1 MSLKDFISGLLQ
13 IGGGSS
19 LILFEDDMHKY
30 IGKGIGSGVAIL
42 AGLGAALAQGYIGGK
57 AVESLARNPE
67 VEALIF
73 KQFIVGAAV
82 CESVAIYGLIVA
94 ILIMFAVNGK

>member
-1 MSLKDFISGLLQ
+1 ML
-13 IGGGSS
+13 
-19 LILFEDDMHKY
+19 Y
-30 IGKGIGSGVAIL
+30 KGIGAGVAIL

-94 ILIMFAVNGK
+94 ILIMFAMPK

>member
-1 MSLKDFISGLLQ
+1 MA
-13 IGGGSS
+13 GGGTSF
-19 LILFEDDMHKY
+19 LPPFEDNKLL
-30 IGKGIGSGVAIL
+30 GKGIGAGVAIL

-94 ILIMFAVNGK
+94 ILIMFAMKQ

>member
-1 MSLKDFISGLLQ
+1 MDFREFISELLQ
-13 IGGGSS
+13 GGGSAFV
-19 LILFEDDMHKY
+19 LQNEKAI
-30 IGKGIGSGVAIL
+30 KGIGAGIAIL

-82 CESVAIYGLIVA
+82 CESVAIYGLIVS
-94 ILIMFAVNGK
+94 ILIMFAMNG

>member
-1 MSLKDFISGLLQ
+1 MLNQLLNKLVS
-13 IGGGSS
+13 ILSGGGKDS
-19 LILFEDDMHKY
+19 LLLFNQQNMV
-30 IGKGIGSGVAIL
+30 GKGIGAGVAIL

-94 ILIMFAVNGK
+94 ILIMFAVNG

>member
-1 MSLKDFISGLLQ
+1 MRGGQKGIFGELVSYIYNNFLLFQ
-13 IGGGSS
+13 SQ
-19 LILFEDDMHKY
+19 DMY
-30 IGKGIGSGVAIL
+30 KGIGAGVAIL
-42 AGLGAALAQGYIGGK
+42 AGLGAAIAQGYIGGK

-94 ILIMFAVNGK
+94 ILIMFAIK

>member
-1 MSLKDFISGLLQ
+1 MSLKDLLNRLL
-13 IGGGSS
+13 IGGGSN
-19 LILFEDDMHKY
+19 LLLFEDTNKY
-30 IGKGIGSGVAIL
+30 IGKGIGAGVAIL

-94 ILIMFAVNGK
+94 FLIMFAIDKT

>member
-1 MSLKDFISGLLQ
+1 MKGVLKELSIFFQSKDEL
-13 IGGGSS
+13 
-19 LILFEDDMHKY
+19 Y
-30 IGKGIGSGVAIL
+30 KGIGAGVAIL

-82 CESVAIYGLIVA
+82 CESVAIYG
-94 ILIMFAVNGK
+94 

>member
-1 MSLKDFISGLLQ
+1 MVYFKL
-13 IGGGSS
+13 GGGSS
-19 LILFEDDMHKY
+19 LLLFDEAANGKY
-30 IGKGIGSGVAIL
+30 IGKGIGAGVAIL

-73 KQFIVGAAV
+73 KQFIVGAVV

>member
-1 MSLKDFISGLLQ
+1 MFLKDFFNGLLQ
-13 IGGGSS
+13 AGGGES
-19 LILFEDDMHKY
+19 LQLFNGDEKL
-30 IGKGIGSGVAIL
+30 IGKGIGAGVAIL
-42 AGLGAALAQGYIGGK
+42 AGLGAALAQGFIGGK

-94 ILIMFAVNGK
+94 ILIMFAIKQ

>member
-1 MSLKDFISGLLQ
+1 MYSLPVFQRLLVVLNEQ
-13 IGGGSS
+13 
-19 LILFEDDMHKY
+19 LY
-30 IGKGIGSGVAIL
+30 KGIGAGIAIL
-42 AGLGAALAQGYIGGK
+42 AGLGAAIAQGYIGGK

-94 ILIMFAVNGK
+94 ILIMFALQVPSDQN

>member
-1 MSLKDFISGLLQ
+1 MLT
-13 IGGGSS
+13 GGGNF
-19 LILFEDDMHKY
+19 LQLFNGDEKL

-94 ILIMFAVNGK
+94 ILIMFAVQP